1 MGDTITPSRVPAVL
15 RGFGAA
21 LLAVG
26 LAGYVLPPPPV
37 HWTALIPAGLGA
49 AALLLS
55 FAGRR
60 PRLAAAGG
68 ALLCA
73 VAFAGGGSALA
84 QVPALLDGQAGAAIA
99 SRAATA
105 ALAILALAGLVL
117 ALRRDTRG
125 ASA

>member
-1 MGDTITPSRVPAVL
+1 MRDPMTLSRVPAVL
-15 RGFGAA
+15 RAFGAA
-21 LLAVG
+21 LLLVG
-26 LAGYVLPPPPV
+26 LAGYLLPAPPV

-55 FAGRR
+55 FAGRW
-60 PRLAAAGG
+60 PRLAASGG

-105 ALAILALAGLVL
+105 SLAMLALVGLAI
-117 ALRRDTRG
+117 ALRRDMRG